1 MEWEKEK
8 RVKDFMEEIQKLVEE
23 YRLDFVVGIENDRES
38 ICFGIKDIDTSEIL
52 YKIRGVK

>member
-1 MEWEKEK
+1 MEWEKED

-23 YRLDFVVGIENDRES
+23 YRLDFVVGMEKNRES
-38 ICFGIKDIDTSEIL
+38 ICFGVKDIDTGEIL